1 MSFAKYT
8 TAAAVALSMM
18 SAPVLASPVSS
29 VASSRAGVT
38 MQDENQLGGGFII
51 PLFALAAII
60 AGILVV
66 LDNDEEPT
74 SP

>member
-1 MSFAKYT
+1 MVFKGLIAAT
-8 TAAAVALSMM
+8 AAVALTA
-18 SAPVLASPVSS
+18 APAVAQS
-29 VASSRAGVT
+29 VAAPIAPAVETVEADS
-38 MQDENQLGGGFII
+38 QLGGGFII

-66 LDNDEEPT
+66 LDDEEDPV